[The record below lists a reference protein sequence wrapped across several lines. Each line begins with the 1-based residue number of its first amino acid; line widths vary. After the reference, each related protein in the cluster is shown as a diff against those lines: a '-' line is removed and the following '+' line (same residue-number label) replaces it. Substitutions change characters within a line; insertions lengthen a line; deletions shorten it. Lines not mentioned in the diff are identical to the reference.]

1 MSVSC
6 TLSVTVID
14 KEDTTPAQTPEGYTS
29 KAPHEQLE
37 HEEAG
42 DKTFSFF
49 PSIFFV
55 VFVEKG

>member
-1 MSVSC
+1 M
-6 TLSVTVID
+6 TVID

-42 DKTFSFF
+42 DKTFLFF
-49 PSIFFV
+49 PFDFFV